1 MIVYQNAQLKNLLF
15 IQNRNIIMK
24 EIMKENK
31 LSWNDVTYTKFQELR
46 EVIKIEDENERMFE
60 IAKIF
65 YGEEVLNLPL
75 AEFSQKFSKLK
86 FLTEEIPTQLSVK
99 TVEVNGRKYYFD
111 GLLGKISTAQYI
123 DFQNYNKLEDE
134 SKVYSVFFIPEG
146 HQYGDGYDME
156 QVFKDIEDMPIS
168 ILYSASFFFT
178 RQFNLFI
185 KISQHYSK
193 KEIRKLK
200 IPKEMKKNLEQ
211 MITSL
216 VNLASCHMSLNSV
229 K

>member
-1 MIVYQNAQLKNLLF
+1 
-15 IQNRNIIMK
+15 
-24 EIMKENK
+24 
-31 LSWNDVTYTKFQELR
+31 
-46 EVIKIEDENERMFE
+46 VIKIEDENERMFE

-156 QVFKDIEDMPIS
+156 
-168 ILYSASFFFT
+168 
-178 RQFNLFI
+178 
-185 KISQHYSK
+185 
-193 KEIRKLK
+193 
-200 IPKEMKKNLEQ
+200 
-211 MITSL
+211 
-216 VNLASCHMSLNSV
+216 
-229 K
+229 